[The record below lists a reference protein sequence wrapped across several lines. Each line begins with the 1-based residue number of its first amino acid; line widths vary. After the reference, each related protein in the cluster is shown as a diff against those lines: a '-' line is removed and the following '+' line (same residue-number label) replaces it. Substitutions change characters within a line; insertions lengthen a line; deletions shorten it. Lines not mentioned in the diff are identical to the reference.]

1 VALHE
6 IVLEVKRKKNK
17 MGLFSKLTL
26 RRHTTKSIGSFYIEC
41 SKIKVLETNGKTG
54 WWKRWKEG
62 RLPLELMV
70 LLVLSSQLIWVRQGD
85 PFSPLLFNIAA
96 DGLAC
101 LIEKAQEM
109 KLIEGL
115 IPHIIGNGCAY
126 LQYADDTILL
136 LQDNL
141 EFARNLNIILILF
154 EKNVWA

>member
-1 VALHE
+1 
-6 IVLEVKRKKNK
+6 
-17 MGLFSKLTL
+17 M
-26 RRHTTKSIGSFYIEC
+26 
-41 SKIKVLETNGKTG
+41 
-54 WWKRWKEG
+54 
-62 RLPLELMV
+62 PLELMV